1 MPTVDEMGREALKA
15 LASRHSPAE
24 RALAEAE
31 ALDARAARAKSEYDI
46 LSAASADWARQAR
59 AALGTQEGH
68 EAFERCKALHG
79 AARTAFLIYRRH
91 KLAADR
97 ARRAARLETRYGDA
111 S

>member
-15 LASRHSPAE
+15 LAARHSPAE

-31 ALDARAARAKSEYDI
+31 ALDARSVRAKRQYDT
-46 LSAASADWARQAR
+46 LAAESGRWARQAR
-59 AALGTQEGH
+59 DALGTPGGRD
-68 EAFERCKALHG
+68 AFERSKALHG

-97 ARRAARLETRYGDA
+97 ARRVARLETRYGDA